1 VLIAIMKMKSSLS
14 CGPAVSPPI
23 LFTKPMYP
31 LVRPL
36 TLVFN
41 QLLSVAVVP
50 SDWKKAVI
58 VPVFKKGAAGSVA
71 NYMCQWRW

>member
-1 VLIAIMKMKSSLS
+1 
-14 CGPAVSPPI
+14 
-23 LFTKPMYP
+23 MYP

-71 NYMCQWRW
+71 NYRPISLTSIMSKLMERVLSTKILLLIIFC